1 MESGTPTPE
10 IPTTTNRDVQSPEN
24 TERLITRAKEMLQSQ
39 ERWQFKPGDEVY
51 VIDTL
56 GTDHPISGRVES
68 VYRGTSVEVVLPETH
83 GNLQDG
89 SNTHG
94 YNKSELVSRDEW
106 SDITERAKR
115 ELGRG

>member
-24 TERLITRAKEMLQSQ
+24 TARLITRAKEMLQSQ

-68 VYRGTSVEVVLPETH
+68 VYRGTSVKLTLPETSKDFH
-83 GNLQDG
+83 EG
-89 SNTHG
+89 SRTRELNT
-94 YNKSELVSRDEW
+94 SELVSFDEW
-106 SDITERAKR
+106 SDIMERAKR